1 MTDVTLASTST
12 LFYYPNKMGLIILI
26 ALEEVMGRNGLNAV
40 LNLASL
46 KHRINNYTPNNFDRA
61 FSFEEMSALLKAL
74 EDMYGPRGGRAL
86 AVRAG
91 RAVFKFGLKDIG
103 PILGIADL
111 AFRIMPLNMKL
122 KVGFEVFAE
131 LFNKFT
137 DQVVRLG
144 EDEQVYHWIIERCP
158 MCWGRQADSPVGA
171 LAVGILQEGLYWLT
185 GGKNFQVEETECI
198 ACHARQGLFL
208 IQKRPLD

>member
-1 MTDVTLASTST
+1 MADDSSPSR
-12 LFYYPNKMGLIILI
+12 FFYPNKMGRIILI
-26 ALEEVMGRNGLNAV
+26 AIEEVMGRNGVNAV
-40 LNLASL
+40 LNLANL
-46 KHRINNYTPNNFDRA
+46 KHLINNYPPNNFDRA
-61 FSFEEMSALLKAL
+61 FPFEEVSALLKAL

-86 AVRAG
+86 AIRAG
-91 RAVFKFGLKDIG
+91 RSVFRFGLKDIG

-131 LFNKFT
+131 MFNKFT

-144 EDEQVYHWIIERCP
+144 EDEHVYHWIIERCP
-158 MCWGRQADSPVGA
+158 MCWTRQADSPVGA

-185 GGKNFQVEETECI
+185 GGKNFHVEETECI
-198 ACHARQGLFL
+198 ACTARQGLFL
-208 IQKRPLD
+208 IDKHPLD